1 MRVASRFER
10 KKGSWTKKKPF
21 SWHGIWGY
29 EKKVVSLQGN
39 VVCTIHRKTCAL
51 VLENGGLVVR
61 IKGWAKVR
69 QRFGNGSAESNG
81 GGALVFVGSGTDA
94 GQGENGAHGDEKLAF
109 GRWLGQ

>member
-10 KKGSWTKKKPF
+10 EKGSWTKKKPF

-69 QRFGNGSAESNG
+69 QRFGNGSETIVAELRKKSY
-81 GGALVFVGSGTDA
+81 LC
-94 GQGENGAHGDEKLAF
+94 KLYCWQYF
-109 GRWLGQ
+109 DTN